1 VLGILFGGALVRLL
15 EFGSIPPGLNQD
27 EASLGYDTY
36 AVLHYGIDRNGFHN
50 PILFSSWG
58 SGMAALPGYLASP
71 FILLFGL
78 SPAPLRAVN
87 LVAGIVSIPVLYAVV
102 RGSGDR
108 TLAAIAAFLLAISPW
123 HIMISRWALD
133 TNLLPALFLAGL
145 YFLCRGRAGNRWL
158 IAAACFFALTLWIYG
173 TAYVVT
179 PLFLALVALSFRWY
193 RPEAWRPAIRR
204 NRPSFPTT
212 PSMQSVGMSMTYGI
226 CWSRAT
232 TG

>member
-1 VLGILFGGALVRLL
+1 VRRASWARLRRPLARAPLSRGKLVPFLRENWLVLGILFGGALVRLL

-36 AVLHYGIDRNGFHN
+36 AVLHYGIDRSGFHN

-87 LVAGIVSIPVLYAVV
+87 LVAGIVSIAVLYAVV

-108 TLAAIAAFLLAISPW
+108 TLAAIAAFSW
-123 HIMISRWALD
+123 R
-133 TNLLPALFLAGL
+133 FL
-145 YFLCRGRAGNRWL
+145 RG
-158 IAAACFFALTLWIYG
+158 T
-173 TAYVVT
+173 
-179 PLFLALVALSFRWY
+179 S
-193 RPEAWRPAIRR
+193 
-204 NRPSFPTT
+204 
-212 PSMQSVGMSMTYGI
+212 
-226 CWSRAT
+226 
-232 TG
+232 